1 MSGITIGGQ
10 YVCFLKSVCTAIN
23 PGDKSNLCILHSV
36 SSQYQYE
43 GQSKSFLAKYEEV
56 ELEI

>member
-1 MSGITIGGQ
+1 MHYYGVNC
-10 YVCFLKSVCTAIN
+10 YNNKKMKN
-23 PGDKSNLCILHSV
+23 RHLCILHSI

-43 GQSKSFLAKYEEV
+43 RQSKSFLAKYEEV

>member
-1 MSGITIGGQ
+1 MHYYGVNCYNNKKNEKPQVVHFAFRFI
-10 YVCFLKSVCTAIN
+10 
-23 PGDKSNLCILHSV
+23 
-36 SSQYQYE
+36 SQYQYK

>member
-1 MSGITIGGQ
+1 MHYYGVNC
-10 YVCFLKSVCTAIN
+10 YNNKKMKN
-23 PGDKSNLCILHSV
+23 RNLCILHSV
-36 SSQYQYE
+36 SSQYQYD